1 MEKPK
6 VYFRADGN
14 SQMGL
19 GHVIRSLALAEMLR
33 EHFDCHFIIRAP
45 LTTLKKQILAIC
57 SSITELLLTEDHL
70 AEAQQIA
77 PRFQASDIVVLDG
90 YHFETAYQ
98 QTLKDRACKLVC
110 IDDIYAYHFVADVV
124 INHAPGIDSSL
135 YSVESYT
142 ALYLGFHYALLRKP
156 FRNSTQ
162 TQKNN
167 TVETDR
173 VLICLGGAD
182 PNNDTL
188 EVLRICEQI
197 SDINNY
203 SVVIGAAYN
212 YLDQLHQFMKVSR
225 LNIKLYQ
232 NILAEE
238 MARLMSNSVIAITTP
253 STIAIEYLSIGGSL
267 FLRKIAANQDRIFS
281 YLVENKLA
289 KAFTNTTRQL
299 DKFSKDELTIQEKYF
314 DGKQQGR
321 FLKVFQ
327 ELLLSIRPARPADMM
342 LYFSWSNDTATRK
355 QSFNSDPIPLE
366 DHKVWF
372 HNKLEDPNALL
383 YVLELAQTP
392 VAQVRFEVKAKV
404 ATISYAVDQNYRG
417 RKLGLI
423 ALQKGIARFKD
434 MHPNVSSI
442 IGYVKNDNIAS
453 LKTFEHLNFQ
463 ATPATIYQNTTQFSL
478 S

>member
-33 EHFDCHFIIRAP
+33 DHFDCHFIIRAP
-45 LTTLKKQILAIC
+45 LVTLKEQILAIC
-57 SSITELLLTEDHL
+57 SSITELPLTEDHL

-77 PRFQASDIVVLDG
+77 PKFQASDIVVLDG
-90 YHFETAYQ
+90 YHFGTDYQ
-98 QTLKDRACKLVC
+98 QTIKYRACKLVC
-110 IDDIYAYHFVADVV
+110 IDDIHAYHFVADVV

-142 ALYLGFHYALLRKP
+142 QLYFGFHYALLRKP
-156 FRNSTQ
+156 FRNNAPS
-162 TQKNN
+162 QKIN
-167 TVETDR
+167 TAESDQ

-197 SDINNY
+197 SNINNY
-203 SVVIGAAYN
+203 SLVIGAAYN
-212 YLDQLHQFMKVSR
+212 YLDQLHEFMKVSG

-238 MARLMSNSVIAITTP
+238 MARLMRNSVIAITTP

-267 FLRKIAANQDRIFS
+267 FLRKIAPNQDRIFD

-289 KAFTNTTRQL
+289 KTFANTPRQL
-299 DKFSKDELTIQEKYF
+299 DKFSTDELVIQEKYL

-321 FLKVFQ
+321 FLKIFQ
-327 ELLLSIRPARPADMM
+327 ELLLSVRPARQADLM
-342 LYFSWSNDTATRK
+342 LYFSWSNDTITRK
-355 QSFNSDPIPLE
+355 QSFNSEPIPLE
-366 DHKVWF
+366 SHKVWF
-372 HNKLEDPNALL
+372 NNKLNDPNTLL

-392 VAQVRFEVKAKV
+392 VAQVRFEIKAKV

-417 RKLGLI
+417 RKLGLM
-423 ALQKGIARFKD
+423 ALQKSIARFKEMRPD
-434 MHPNVSSI
+434 VSSI

-453 LKTFEHLNFQ
+453 LKTFEHLNFK

-478 S
+478 P